1 MTPQE
6 FRAIRHRLGL
16 TQVQLARL
24 LGYNRSDR
32 ISEMERKTNPKPVP
46 GFLDLVMEALD
57 SGFWPKAW
65 PRKEACDDNGPTST
79 MGAAGSR
86 ANNLDDLTAYRTSS
100 EPASSPTEQERGTR

>member
-6 FRAIRHRLGL
+6 FRAIRTRLGL

-32 ISEMERKTNPKPVP
+32 ISELERKTNPKPVP

-57 SGFWPKAW
+57 NGFWPKAW
-65 PRKEACDDNGPTST
+65 PRKETGNGHDFS
-79 MGAAGSR
+79 
-86 ANNLDDLTAYRTSS
+86 
-100 EPASSPTEQERGTR
+100 ASKVWSPVRPEV